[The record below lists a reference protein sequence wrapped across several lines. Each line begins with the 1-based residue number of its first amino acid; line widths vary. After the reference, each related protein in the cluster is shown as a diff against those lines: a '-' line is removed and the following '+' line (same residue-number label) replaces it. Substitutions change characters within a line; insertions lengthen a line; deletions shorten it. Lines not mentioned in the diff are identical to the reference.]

1 MKKTNVSSPT
11 RGNPYGRTGAPGKAT
26 EPQREPPGLDEA
38 GAARALGRPMPAPSP
53 QERTLQAAPPPRP
66 QMPNLDALRMRGT
79 RAGMQPTSVSP
90 PPMRGG
96 ALPPGAG
103 ADPRFA
109 PGPSGGVLP
118 PGAAADPRF
127 APMQAAP
134 APDPRLQQL
143 YAQYGI
149 R

>member
-1 MKKTNVSSPT
+1 MKKTNMSSPT

-26 EPQREPPGLDEA
+26 EPQHEPPGLDEA
-38 GAARALGRPMPAPSP
+38 GAARALGRPMPAPTP

-66 QMPNLDALRMRGT
+66 QMPNLDALRMRG
-79 RAGMQPTSVSP
+79 MQPPQGQPGMP
-90 PPMRGG
+90 PQGMPQRPMGTPQG
-96 ALPPGAG
+96 MPPQ
-103 ADPRFA
+103 
-109 PGPSGGVLP
+109 
-118 PGAAADPRF
+118 
-127 APMQAAP
+127 APMP